1 MAEERSW
8 TWWWPG
14 LTSARENAAAQG
26 AGSVGTQ
33 HVLLAL
39 IAGHGEAAAALS
51 TAGIHRAP
59 VIAALQG
66 IAGIGARA
74 QPVALERVS
83 LSPRVGAMIR
93 RASQGAPGEIEDA
106 AVLGE
111 LLDERDEPSLAGLAL
126 TSLGLRRRAMHAY
139 RSLAPTRIGPGDG
152 DLVAG

>member
-1 MAEERSW
+1 MTAERSW

-39 IAGHGEAAAALS
+39 LAGDGPAAGALA
-51 TAGIHRAP
+51 TAGVRRAS
-59 VIAALQG
+59 VLASLQG
-66 IAGIGARA
+66 IAGVGARS

-93 RASQGAPGEIEDA
+93 RASRGQPGQIDDA

-111 LLDERDEPSLAGLAL
+111 LLDDRGEPSLALSVL
-126 TSLGLRRRAMHAY
+126 TSLGLRRRAVQAH
-139 RSLAPTRIGPGDG
+139 SDLSPVRIDRPDG